1 MKQLPK
7 YAYFPFGGGPR
18 VCIGNSFA
26 MMEATLVLATV
37 RQKFRL
43 TSSLG
48 YAVVPWPTITLQP
61 KKGIYLKVK
70 QRDGKPRHSRAGVGE
85 CVV

>member
-1 MKQLPK
+1 LPK

-18 VCIGNSFA
+18 ICIGNSFA
-26 MMEATLVLATV
+26 TMEATLVLATV

-43 TSSLG
+43 TSSPG
-48 YAVVPWPTITLQP
+48 YTVMPWPTITLQP
-61 KKGIYLKVK
+61 KGGIFLKVENCQK
-70 QRDGKPRHSRAGVGE
+70 KPRQPKTDIGQ